1 MKFILA
7 ILITLF
13 YSLTPA
19 FAQKDEHGHEHKENE
34 SHVKNTN
41 EKHADEGEH
50 SDHEGEED
58 HEHKEGEESHAD
70 HEDHEEHDD
79 HGEEGEGHA
88 HGDEE
93 EEEGSSVVGPDK
105 GILEKGKEGFKLAPE
120 AMKTFE
126 LKTEDI
132 RAKVTEIIRPALVEI
147 KNDKFIYRLRD
158 GWIKK
163 VSVKVLKKDN
173 LKVTVDISQF
183 KDGDQII
190 INGVGFVRTAEL
202 VAEEGVAHGHSH

>member
-1 MKFILA
+1 MKFILT

-34 SHVKNTN
+34 SHAKNTN

-70 HEDHEEHDD
+70 HEEGEEHDD

-190 INGVGFVRTAEL
+190 TNGVGFVRTAEL